1 MCAVVSF
8 SPSDAQYTSARC
20 TAVRKDVLS
29 PQVSHLATL
38 DQCSVS
44 TSKSRA
50 SRSRVLILKQLHHA
64 RKYSLVFYLYQAV
77 CCDTAKTSFDGASC
91 TLSHTKGTSPN
102 QIDLCVSPF
111 YLISVCNAGLTI
123 ANIAI
128 EDLVTTFLLFVAAK
142 VK

>member
-1 MCAVVSF
+1 
-8 SPSDAQYTSARC
+8 
-20 TAVRKDVLS
+20 
-29 PQVSHLATL
+29 
-38 DQCSVS
+38 
-44 TSKSRA
+44 
-50 SRSRVLILKQLHHA
+50 VLILKQLHHA
-64 RKYSLVFYLYQAV
+64 RKSSLVFHLYKAV
-77 CCDTAKTSFDGASC
+77 RCDTAKTSFDGASC
-91 TLSHTKGTSPN
+91 TLCLTKGTSPN